1 MGVFSTIIVSRAGS
15 MRVLMAQMT
24 SGQERTSMSSS
35 TTTMN
40 LVYRNCRKWLHTPI
54 ITRRAWPA

>member
-1 MGVFSTIIVSRAGS
+1 MGVCSTSSVSRAGS
-15 MRVLMAQMT
+15 MRVVMAQIT
-24 SGQERTSMSSS
+24 SFQSRTSTSAS

-40 LVYRNCRKWLHTPI
+40 LVYMNWRKWLHTPI